1 MKRYSLVTV
10 DSKGRP
16 AVHPQELGQIIG
28 DSLGSNEDKD
38 LAVLLRDLF
47 QVAEK
52 LASLVKV
59 SADFDMLGNI
69 VVGSKVKRTNVNLDK
84 VVEEVHGET
93 LDLLGPSGREQ
104 KGLSVRSDLRN
115 NLSNLRLETH
125 VEHSVGFVH
134 NEISN
139 ALEVGLS
146 GLEHVDQSTRSG
158 DTDLDTSLEVSDLRA
173 LGSTT
178 VNGSV
183 PNSGRLTK
191 LGSFS
196 LNLNSKLSGRSKDK
210 NDRAVTG
217 GEKRLGIDVDHRGK
231 TERNSLTRTS
241 LGNGDNVTTGQS
253 HRPSLALDRRRSSET
268 HSSDLGHDVV
278 GEAGLLKGSDGS
290 RNVLAL
296 DLVISSACFAIL

>member
-1 MKRYSLVTV
+1 M

-16 AVHPQELGQIIG
+16 AVHSQELGQVIG
-28 DSLGSNEDKD
+28 DPLGSNEDKN
-38 LAVLLRDLF
+38 LAVLLRNLL

-52 LASLVKV
+52 FASLVKV
-59 SADFDMLGNI
+59 SADFDVLGNV

-104 KGLSVRSDLRN
+104 ESLSVRSDLRN
-115 NLSNLRLETH
+115 NLSDLGLETH

-139 ALEVGLS
+139 TLEVGLAS
-146 GLEHVDQSTRSG
+146 LEHVDQSTRSG

-191 LGSFS
+191 LGSFG
-196 LNLNSKLSGRSKDK
+196 LDLNSELSGRSKDK
-210 NDRAVTG
+210 NNRTVTRG
-217 GEKRLGIDVDHRGK
+217 KEGLGVDVDHCRK
-231 TERNSLTRTS
+231 AERDGLTRTS
-241 LGNGDNVTTGQS
+241 LGNGDKVTTGQG
-253 HRPSLALDRRRSSET
+253 HRPSLALDRRRSSEA

-278 GEAGLLKGSDGS
+278 GETGLLKGGDGS
-290 RNVLAL
+290 RHVLAL
-296 DLVISSACFAIL
+296 DLFISSACFAKL